1 MASPTSTST
10 SRAQPRDETA
20 QITLRDQALVGLK
33 SANPDLVISYTIPVE
48 PTGLV
53 ADDGLNLLT
62 SAKSDGVA
70 LSVVNIMTMD
80 FGSSGT
86 EMGSA
91 ATEAAADTE
100 AQIKAAGLSS
110 TVGITPMIGQN
121 DTSGEI
127 FTLADATTVV
137 NFARPTAT
145 SRGWRIGP

>member
-1 MASPTSTST
+1 M
-10 SRAQPRDETA
+10 
-20 QITLRDQALVGLK
+20 RDQALVGLK
-33 SANPDLVISYTIPVE
+33 PANPGLIISYTIPVL

-53 ADDGLNLLT
+53 AGDGLNLLT

-80 FGSSGT
+80 YGSSGI

-110 TVGITPMIGQN
+110 TR
-121 DTSGEI
+121 SES
-127 FTLADATTVV
+127 L
-137 NFARPTAT
+137 R
-145 SRGWRIGP
+145 